1 MSIEI
6 ALVICMNNKGTRRVL
21 IYDEAGFSRV
31 CSALLEMSGCATDI
45 MGDSS
50 GKLNSTDV
58 GVFVTSYPYGA
69 FLLDEVRK
77 RSIPMIV
84 LFDNFDQ
91 GFVDMLQSHDN
102 LYCMIKP
109 LDYDRFKG
117 LVRQL
122 LNGEQVSREGF
133 SIL

>member
-1 MSIEI
+1 MS
-6 ALVICMNNKGTRRVL
+6 NKGSRRVL

-31 CSALLEMSGCATDI
+31 CSALLEMSGCSTDI

-50 GKLNSTDV
+50 GILNSSDI

-69 FLLDEVRK
+69 FMLDEVKK
-77 RSIPMIV
+77 RSIPVIV
-84 LFDNFDQ
+84 LFDNLDG
-91 GFVDMLQSHDN
+91 GFIDMMHTYDN

-117 LVRQL
+117 LVHQL
-122 LNGEQVSREGF
+122 LSGEQVSREDF
-133 SIL
+133 NLI

>member
-1 MSIEI
+1 
-6 ALVICMNNKGTRRVL
+6 VL

-50 GKLNSTDV
+50 GKLNSSDI

-69 FLLDEVRK
+69 FMLDEVQK
-77 RSIPMIV
+77 RSIPVVV
-84 LFDNFDQ
+84 LFDNLDEQ
-91 GFVDMLQSHDN
+91 FVDILHKYDN

-109 LDYDRFKG
+109 LDYGKFKG
-117 LVRQL
+117 LVQQL
-122 LNGEQVSREGF
+122 LNGEQISREDF
-133 SIL
+133 NII

>member
-1 MSIEI
+1 
-6 ALVICMNNKGTRRVL
+6 MNNSGTRRVL

-50 GKLNSTDV
+50 GKLNSSDI
-58 GVFVTSYPYGA
+58 GVFITSYPYGA
-69 FLLDEVRK
+69 FMLDEVKK
-77 RSIPMIV
+77 RSIPVIV
-84 LFDNFDQ
+84 LFDNLDE
-91 GFVDMLQSHDN
+91 GFLNMLHTYDN

-117 LVRQL
+117 LVHQL
-122 LNGEQVSREGF
+122 LSGEQVSREDF
-133 SIL
+133 TII